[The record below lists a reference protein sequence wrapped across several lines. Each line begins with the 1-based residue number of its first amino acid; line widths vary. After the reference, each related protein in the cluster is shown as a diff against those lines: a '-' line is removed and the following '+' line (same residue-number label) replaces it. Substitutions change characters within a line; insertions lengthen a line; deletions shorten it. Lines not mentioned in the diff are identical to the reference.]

1 MVRAFDPPVYCYHEI
16 VHNRLVVDRFR
27 RLGVVFVDDV
37 TEVPEGRPALGHF
50 CHVINEH
57 NPQSPKTI
65 YDQAVMN
72 NFVVA
77 VDRRIERPHHP
88 SKSFDRHF
96 DPSTKPPRRSQQNL
110 LNAHETEVTGSR
122 LVAGCRPTPGNQP

>member
-1 MVRAFDPPVYCYHEI
+1 MRLTYRIIEKVATGGMAEVY
-16 VHNRLVVDRFR
+16 L
-27 RLGVVFVDDV
+27 
-37 TEVPEGRPALGHF
+37 A
-50 CHVINEH
+50 INEH

-65 YDQAVMN
+65 YHQAVMN
-72 NFVVA
+72 NFVIA

-110 LNAHETEVTGSR
+110 LNAHETEVTGLR
-122 LVAGCRPTPGNQP
+122 LVAGCRPNAPVS